1 MFNEYGEILSVEDV
15 MEILG
20 IGKNAAYELFRNG
33 EIKCFRLK
41 NRWKVPKQ
49 AIIDYINEKAS
60 VHWFH
65 FSINHIPS
73 SSNIVISLPHILQM

>member
-1 MFNEYGEILSVEDV
+1 MGFYNNNKAIMVSNGAKGGCSILFNEYGDILSVEDV

-20 IGKNAAYELFRNG
+20 IGKNAAYELFRSG

-49 AIIDYINEKAS
+49 AIIDYINEKTNA
-60 VHWFH
+60 
-65 FSINHIPS
+65 N
-73 SSNIVISLPHILQM
+73 

>member
-41 NRWKVPKQ
+41 TDGKYPNKQ
-49 AIIDYINEKAS
+49 LLIT
-60 VHWFH
+60 
-65 FSINHIPS
+65 
-73 SSNIVISLPHILQM
+73 